1 MNYLHRPLWTFS
13 SWLVYDFHHLLND
26 IVFTFGQFVTDGHG
40 GGGGGDDDDDD
51 DDDGDGGVAKHTV
64 DDVILRVKRACQSS
78 A

>member
-13 SWLVYDFHHLLND
+13 SWLVYDFRHLLND
-26 IVFTFGQFVTDGHG
+26 IVFTFGWFVNDGHG
-40 GGGGGDDDDDD
+40 GGGGGGGDY
-51 DDDGDGGVAKHTV
+51 GDGGVAKHTV

>member
-26 IVFTFGQFVTDGHG
+26 IVFTFVCHNDGHG
-40 GGGGGDDDDDD
+40 GGGGGGVDDDDD
-51 DDDGDGGVAKHTV
+51 DDDGGVAKHTM